1 MFKKTLSSLIIVGS
15 LALGACGPQQA
26 PPPPPAETAT
36 PVAPPPAAAPAA
48 APRPRP
54 ERRVEREPE
63 YAPPPPPV
71 CGDCGTIVSVQ
82 EERVAGQAT
91 ALGTLGGA
99 GAGAAAGGQFG
110 KKSGKFAMMALGAV
124 GGAFASRE
132 VESQVRAKDVYHVVV
147 NMEAGGTREV
157 TVDQL
162 NGLGVGTKVHVNG
175 DNTLSYAN

>member
-1 MFKKTLSSLIIVGS
+1 MFKKTLSSLVIVGT

-26 PPPPPAETAT
+26 PPPPAETAT
-36 PVAPPPAAAPAA
+36 PVAPPPAVAPAP

-54 ERRVEREPE
+54 EHHVEREPE

-124 GGAFASRE
+124 GGAFAGRE